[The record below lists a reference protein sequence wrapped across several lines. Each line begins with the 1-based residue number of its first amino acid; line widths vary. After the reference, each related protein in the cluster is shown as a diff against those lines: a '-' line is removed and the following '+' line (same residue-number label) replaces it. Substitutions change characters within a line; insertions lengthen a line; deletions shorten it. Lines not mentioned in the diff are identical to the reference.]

1 MRIVV
6 TLHAATKLRAHA
18 LPLELVER
26 GVNEPDW
33 TEPDPLDP
41 ALTRYYVM
49 TPQRDYRIVGRFEDD
64 DFVLVSVFPDRGAR
78 RRRERLEA

>member
-1 MRIVV
+1 M
-6 TLHAATKLRAHA
+6 
-18 LPLELVER
+18 
-26 GVNEPDW
+26 NEPDW

-64 DFVLVSVFPDRGAR
+64 DFVLVSLFPDRGAR